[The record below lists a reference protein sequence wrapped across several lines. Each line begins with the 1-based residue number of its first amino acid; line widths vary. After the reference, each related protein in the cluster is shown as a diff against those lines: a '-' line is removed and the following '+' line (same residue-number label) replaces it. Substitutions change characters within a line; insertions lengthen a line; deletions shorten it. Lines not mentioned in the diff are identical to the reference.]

1 MKSTRIKDIRA
12 RQVLSNRGL
21 PAVEALVTTE
31 GGVTASAVCTAGVTI
46 GSHEI
51 AFAYDGGDK
60 YGGKGVSGAVRNV
73 NERIAPALRGM
84 DASQQFLC
92 DHAMLTLGGP
102 DAKARLG
109 GNAVAAV
116 SAAILKAGAESLG
129 IPLYRHIGGAAAVTL
144 PAASYGC
151 AGGSNRYIR
160 EKSAGTKPTYSF
172 ISYDFPTFS
181 EAVYAL
187 NEVVIAWQERMAR
200 AYGLHAGNSNRSYVT
215 AGFVS
220 IPADIIRD
228 DFELWSMIAE
238 TIAKCG
244 YEGKIGLQVD
254 LAADSYYDRAT
265 GLYSG
270 LFDKKPRG
278 RDEVIQVVKTM
289 ADNYPFVII
298 EDPLEEDDYEGHAII
313 TREVD
318 IQIVGDD
325 LFTTDTA
332 RVTEGVKQKAANCVL
347 LKVNQ
352 IGSIS
357 ESLEMIQFAYQN
369 GYGVMPCSS
378 RGEGMSIVDYS
389 VGINAGT
396 IRESCLGSAGSRLLA
411 IEAELGANAVFAGKR
426 GLKGRRF
433 QTTEQ
438 DTPKATEGVPA

>member
-1 MKSTRIKDIRA
+1 MKRARIKTVRA
-12 RQVLSNRGL
+12 RQVLSNRGF

-51 AFAYDGGDK
+51 AFAYDGGEK
-60 YGGKGVSGAVRNV
+60 YGGKGVSSAVHNV
-73 NERIAPALRGM
+73 NEIIAPALRGV

-92 DHAMLTLGGP
+92 DHIMLNIGGP
-102 DAKARLG
+102 NAKDRLG

-116 SAAILKAGAESLG
+116 SAAILKAGAESLD

-187 NEVVIAWQERMAR
+187 YDVVQAWQEKMAR
-200 AYGLHAGNSNRSYVT
+200 EFGLTAGNANRSYVT

-220 IPADIIRD
+220 VPQGIIQS
-228 DFELWSMIAE
+228 DFELWDMIAE

-244 YEGKIGLQVD
+244 YEGKIGLQGD
-254 LAADSYYDRAT
+254 IAADSYYDNKT

-270 LFDKKPRG
+270 LFDTTPRG
-278 RDEVIQVVKTM
+278 RDEVIEVVKVM
-289 ADNYPFVII
+289 AEKYPFVII
-298 EDPLEEDDYEGHAII
+298 EDPLEENDFEGHALI
-313 TREVD
+313 TKEVD
-318 IQIVGDD
+318 VQIVGDD
-325 LFTTDTA
+325 LFTTDTK
-332 RVTEGVKQKAANCVL
+332 RVAQGVKSGACNCVL

-352 IGSIS
+352 IGTIS
-357 ESLEMIQFAYQN
+357 ESLEMIQFAYRN

-378 RGEGMSIVDYS
+378 RGEGASIVDYS

-396 IRESCLGSAGSRLLA
+396 IREACLGSAGSRFLA
-411 IEAELGANAVFAGKR
+411 IEKELGKSAVFAGKR

-433 QTTEQ
+433 QKQ
-438 DTPKATEGVPA
+438 GA